1 MLSVYSFHYFYLIH
15 PYYLNKSCL
24 ILVNVKNLKAVGNE
38 FLFFFE
44 KFFKKLIASEALS
57 LSSNESILATEEKVL
72 VHFKIDLSYYCQN
85 LPLLF
90 YFSEKEIY
98 SFRLFAIYSSSSHL
112 HQFSVNEKSSSILL
126 IRVRILAAF
135 IKILGRNWTS
145 V

>member
-1 MLSVYSFHYFYLIH
+1 M
-15 PYYLNKSCL
+15 NCL

-38 FLFFFE
+38 FIFFFE
-44 KFFKKLIASEALS
+44 QLFKKLITSEALS

-90 YFSEKEIY
+90 YFSEMEIY
-98 SFRLFAIYSSSSHL
+98 SSRLFAIYSSSSSSNL
-112 HQFSVNEKSSSILL
+112 HQFSANEKSSSIL
-126 IRVRILAAF
+126 IVRVRTLAAF